1 MFDSRKIDA
10 YFNDP
15 DSLNRPKTAPAK
27 PAISGWQR
35 FVKLGFPCLAAAL
48 IGVVMV
54 LPNIKK
60 SVDLQN
66 NITMPRKNE
75 MEKLHVEQTVF
86 SMTDSKNRVNYVTAD
101 SLDETEPGSQKVKI
115 VNPHATIPTD
125 KGEILLSSQEGLF
138 NQQTNV
144 LELFNDVHAV
154 VNETTDIKTQSAA
167 FDFNTDI
174 GHGNEHID
182 ASGDWGT
189 LQADAWTFD
198 KKTNVLTLTGHSV
211 VTAKNGVV
219 TAEKE
224 NIWYNEENKIVS
236 IGDVVMTQG
245 QNKIKADKIVTFITA
260 KEPRELLRLEAYGN
274 VKITTP
280 QETATGAEAVYDVT
294 QNRVELFGQQKSG
307 KVLVTKGNNKLTAS
321 KMVVYLQKGSTRQID
336 HIDALGGVHIQTPKG
351 SAQGNRGVYKPQ
363 KSLVELW
370 DNVLIEQDG
379 NFVRGGH
386 AETDLK
392 TSVSRITGKQ
402 KGERISGTLYK
413 KRKADNGHKEK

>member
-1 MFDSRKIDA
+1 M
-10 YFNDP
+10 
-15 DSLNRPKTAPAK
+15 
-27 PAISGWQR
+27 
-35 FVKLGFPCLAAAL
+35 
-48 IGVVMV
+48 
-54 LPNIKK
+54 
-60 SVDLQN
+60 
-66 NITMPRKNE
+66 
-75 MEKLHVEQTVF
+75 
-86 SMTDSKNRVNYVTAD
+86 
-101 SLDETEPGSQKVKI
+101 
-115 VNPHATIPTD
+115 
-125 KGEILLSSQEGLF
+125 
-138 NQQTNV
+138 
-144 LELFNDVHAV
+144 
-154 VNETTDIKTQSAA
+154 
-167 FDFNTDI
+167 
-174 GHGNEHID
+174 
-182 ASGDWGT
+182 
-189 LQADAWTFD
+189 
-198 KKTNVLTLTGHSV
+198 TLTGHSV

-245 QNKIKADKIVTFITA
+245 QNKIKADKVITFITA

-363 KSLVELW
+363 KSLLELW